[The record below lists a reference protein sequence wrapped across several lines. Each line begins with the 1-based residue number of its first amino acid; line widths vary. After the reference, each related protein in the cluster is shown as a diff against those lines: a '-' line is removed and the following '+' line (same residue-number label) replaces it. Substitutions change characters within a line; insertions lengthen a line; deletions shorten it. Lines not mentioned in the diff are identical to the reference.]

1 MLLDIFAKHNAD
13 VESLVGIN
21 KTKATLQKYKVTYT
35 RLKDF
40 MQFKYH
46 ISDINI
52 KEIKYQFIIDFENYL
67 RTQCFCSSNTTAK
80 FMQFFKRIIIL
91 AKNNGWIVADPF
103 ANYKIRIEKVDRGYL
118 IIKKCFD

>member
-1 MLLDIFAKHNAD
+1 MLLDIFAKHNCD

-52 KEIKYQFIIDFENYL
+52 KEIKYQFIIDFGNYL
-67 RTQCFCSSNTTAK
+67 RTNVFVVPIPQPNLCSFLN
-80 FMQFFKRIIIL
+80 
-91 AKNNGWIVADPF
+91 V
-103 ANYKIRIEKVDRGYL
+103 
-118 IIKKCFD
+118 